1 MFLSSADG
9 YVVELLELTQG
20 CQDPL
25 EVQEERWD
33 FSRDAE
39 VEKGLISRGGENLLV
54 FLELQQQTWCSLPVT
69 VGTSGIR
76 LRGLRNIQ
84 SPCDLRG
91 ASRDSCAVAAVAEVL
106 IWS

>member
-25 EVQEERWD
+25 EVQEGRWD

-54 FLELQQQTWCSLPVT
+54 FLELWQETWGS
-69 VGTSGIR
+69 S
-76 LRGLRNIQ
+76 
-84 SPCDLRG
+84 
-91 ASRDSCAVAAVAEVL
+91 
-106 IWS
+106 